1 MYLWESPSVIKTA
14 QSNISALPALFVCVI
29 CLLAIVVSNM
39 GQVDMSIAMLNKE
52 NILQFEVH
60 V

>member
-1 MYLWESPSVIKTA
+1 MM
-14 QSNISALPALFVCVI
+14 PAPPHQAPTQMGEELKVEMCVI

-39 GQVDMSIAMLNKE
+39 GQVDMSIAMLNNE
-52 NILQFEVH
+52 NVLHFEVH